1 MEQLELDL
9 GLQPIQKWLHVWSEA
24 ERANKKTA
32 ARQAVNRAAVKPDE
46 SDRGDRHTGGMPAHQ
61 AASSSSSGQ

>member
-9 GLQPIQKWLHVWSEA
+9 GLKPIQKWLHVWTEA

-32 ARQAVNRAAVKPDE
+32 ARQAVNRAAVKSDE
-46 SDRGDRHTGGMPAHQ
+46 PDRGDRHTGGMPAHQ
-61 AASSSSSGQ
+61 AASLRERGG